1 MAFARVAGNTGAN
14 TPGVDGLTAAAI
26 GESIGVPG
34 FLDDLR
40 AQLKAG
46 TFRPLPVRERKI
58 PKPGGSGKLRKLGIP
73 AIADRVVQAAL
84 KLVLEPIFE
93 ADFEPCSY
101 GFRPMRR
108 AQDAIAEIHYYGTR
122 GYRWV
127 LDADIE
133 AAFDNVSH
141 AALMDRMRARVKDK
155 RVLGLVKAFL
165 KAGILTELGER
176 QDTHTGTP
184 QGGIL
189 SPLIFNI
196 AMTALDEHLM
206 APWKPGGAMAAH
218 HQRVRRRAKGLPNWR
233 IVRYAD
239 DFVVLVHG
247 QRGDAEALREE
258 IADVLGPLGLR
269 LSPAKTQIVHMS
281 EAFDF
286 LGFRLQWR
294 RKRGTSKWYVYTFIA
309 TRPIRSVKA
318 KIRALT
324 HRTSQR
330 DLEYVLTRINMVLHG
345 WASYF
350 KHAIAQGV
358 FDMLDNFTW
367 RRVIRM
373 LCERHRWRWK
383 DVRRRFTTPTG
394 QWLPVTAGEIE
405 LKRIAAIPI
414 TRYRYRGSKIP
425 SPWAA
430 ATHLTADTVESPLR
444 REAHGGF
451 GERSGLCPEF
461 ARTEGSSAGT
471 EGLHALW
478 AVLALGFA
486 GTGTGSVWCSAAVS
500 RSWRAMVA

>member
-1 MAFARVAGNTGAN
+1 M
-14 TPGVDGLTAAAI
+14 DGLTAVAI

-73 AIADRVVQAAL
+73 TIADRVVQAAL

-101 GFRPMRR
+101 GFRPRRR

-133 AAFDNVSH
+133 AAFDNCSH
-141 AALMDRMRARVKDK
+141 SFVMDRVRARVKDK

-165 KAGILTELGER
+165 KAEILTELGEH

-196 AMTALDEHLM
+196 AMTGLDEHLT
-206 APWKPGGAMAAH
+206 APWKPGRDMSTGNRRTAH
-218 HQRVRRRAKGLPNWR
+218 RRNGRPTWR

-247 QRGDAEALREE
+247 QRGDVEALREQ
-258 IADVLGPLGLR
+258 IASVLGPLGLR

-286 LGFRLQWR
+286 LGFRIQWK
-294 RKRGTSKWYVYTFIA
+294 RKQGTSKWYVYTFIA
-309 TRPIRSVKA
+309 ARPVRAVKA

-324 HRTSQR
+324 HRTSQQ

-345 WASYF
+345 WANYF
-350 KHAIAQGV
+350 KHAIAQRV

-373 LCERHRWRWK
+373 LCERHHWRWK

-414 TRYRYRGSKIP
+414 IRYRYRGSKIP
-425 SPWAA
+425 SPWA
-430 ATHLTADTVESPLR
+430 
-444 REAHGGF
+444 
-451 GERSGLCPEF
+451 
-461 ARTEGSSAGT
+461 
-471 EGLHALW
+471 LHH
-478 AVLALGFA
+478 
-486 GTGTGSVWCSAAVS
+486 T
-500 RSWRAMVA
+500 